1 MPFKNPALFDQE
13 SPVKGFT
20 VVQVLTGAEPQTAAQ
35 YGNFWIAPAKC
46 VVDSITARWSANGG
60 ANAAVTVHKVPSGT
74 AQDSGTALLSATIDL
89 TTGANTNSAGTLST
103 TLATLELAS
112 GDALQLV
119 DSGTLTSLTDLVI
132 TVGLH
137 WIP

>member
-20 VVQVLTGAEPQTAAQ
+20 VSVVLPGATAATAAN
-35 YGNFWIAPAKC
+35 YGSFWIAPAKC
-46 VVDSITARWSANGG
+46 VVDSITYSFSANSSSG
-60 ANAAVTVHKVPSGT
+60 TVEVEKVPSAT
-74 AQDSGTALLSATIDL
+74 AQGSGTNLQTATVSTASAANTNQAATLSAT
-89 TTGANTNSAGTLST
+89 A
-103 TLATLELAS
+103 ATLELAS
-112 GDALQLV
+112 GDRLALE
-119 DSGTLTSLTDLVI
+119 DGGSLTSLTDLVC

>member
-20 VVQVLTGAEPQTAAQ
+20 VSVVLPGATSATAANF
-35 YGNFWIAPAKC
+35 GSFWIAPAKC
-46 VVDSITARWSANGG
+46 VVDSITYSFSANSTSG
-60 ANAAVTVHKVPSGT
+60 TVEVEKVPSGT
-74 AQDSGTALLSATIDL
+74 AQGSGTNLQTATVDLS
-89 TTGANTNSAGTLST
+89 TGANTNQAATLSAT
-103 TLATLELAS
+103 AATLELAS
-112 GDALQLV
+112 GDRLALE
-119 DSGTLTSLTDLVI
+119 DGGTLTSLTDLVC

>member
-20 VVQVLTGAEPQTAAQ
+20 VSVVLPGATAATAAN
-35 YGNFWIAPAKC
+35 YGSFWIAPAKC
-46 VVDSITARWSANGG
+46 VVDSITYSFSANSNSG
-60 ANAAVTVHKVPSGT
+60 TVEVEKVPSAT
-74 AQDSGTALLSATIDL
+74 AQGSGTNLQTATVS
-89 TTGANTNSAGTLST
+89 TASGANTNQAATLST
-103 TLATLELAS
+103 TAATVELAA
-112 GDALQLV
+112 GDRLALE
-119 DSGTLTSLTDLVI
+119 DSGTLTSLTDLVC

>member
-20 VVQVLTGAEPQTAAQ
+20 VTTVLAGAAPATAAN
-35 YGNFWIAPAKC
+35 YGSFWVAPAKC
-46 VVDSITARWSANGG
+46 VVDSITYSWSTNSSSG
-60 ANAAVTVHKVPSGT
+60 TVEVEKVPSAT
-74 AQDSGTALLSATIDL
+74 AQGSGTNLQSATVS
-89 TTGANTNSAGTLST
+89 TASGANTNSAATLST
-103 TLATLELAS
+103 TAATLELAA
-112 GDALQLV
+112 GDRLALE
-119 DSGTLTSLTDLVI
+119 DGGTLTSLTDLVC